1 MNSLKVFFLL
11 CFVFYTPSLS
21 AFYSGEVILFVD
33 PNSGNDSNNGSVDK
47 PFKSLQKVKDYIRT
61 INTNMSR
68 DILVNMRGGEY
79 QLTEGLIFEA
89 KDSGNNGFK
98 IRYKSFNEEKAVI
111 TGGRKISGWTPVAG
125 KNYWVADVP
134 ISAGYAS
141 YFRNIWV
148 NGNRAV
154 QARSG
159 FITFHAMN
167 YDDFNT
173 PQVRDGFIVK
183 SSELKD
189 YTNLS
194 NIRIFQCG
202 IFKHV
207 EIPLLKIVPLTT
219 NEKALVI
226 KQPNFLDWTNTYT
239 YETPYTLRIINAFE
253 ELDEE
258 GEFYL
263 DKTTR
268 KVYYYPRSGESI
280 NSSIIIAPVVDGLIK
295 FQGAP
300 LNVVSNIEF
309 NGIRFEYGNLSK
321 LETKEFGRSQADL
334 YADYTAI
341 EGQVMLQYT
350 ENIAFKKCRF
360 EHFTSSGIYLPD
372 NNINTT
378 IEGNVFYDLT
388 ATAVLIGKDM
398 MPSASANNNTTITN
412 NVIRSIGKDFYQA
425 SGIYANTSKNLT
437 ITYNDVADVAYFGI
451 NQRYPNVSTSFVGN
465 TQIKNNRVTN
475 YGTASKYGFGIGDEI
490 AAFYFFGVQNSIVS
504 NNYAHYSGNKNIAG
518 IFRQDQY
525 GLNNSWT
532 NNVADCKTCERSF
545 SWFNNQ
551 TGGVVFNNNIANVD
565 GEFKD
570 LPTAIN
576 TNLFIE
582 KNAPNWSLE
591 AQKIIDSAGV
601 QSAYRHLLS
610 EFKPDTYDLSPVP
623 EIKHIEWSNDLRLY
637 LNSKR
642 VSFVKSVDYY
652 RKRWVGDYTISS
664 GAVKITSPSYNS
676 TVFFRGAY
684 YGNETIRFNALF
696 NETGNEKQMIAFRAE
711 NGTLHYN
718 EQSNYHFLITKNRI
732 ELIRVNHDGSKTTLV
747 GANGLL
753 KNIVTYSSLLYNSA
767 QLIEI
772 SSNNQTGGVSIR
784 LKIGGVTVVDVVD
797 NIPGY
802 LTNEGFLLFNAGKLT
817 GTMYIS
823 DPEIILGMQK
833 NEIKSENLIFPNPN
847 QGLVI
852 YLKSDKH
859 LDKFEI
865 YNSMGKVMNYGSPR
879 RSLNEYEL
887 EINSQLSSGHYIV
900 RLYSGNE
907 YFNQKLVIQ

>member
-1 MNSLKVFFLL
+1 MIILITTTNLL
-11 CFVFYTPSLS
+11 AQVNY
-21 AFYSGEVILFVD
+21 YID
-33 PNSGNDSNNGSVDK
+33 PVNGNDKYIGSLEK
-47 PFKSLQKVKDYIRT
+47 PFKSLTKAKEVVRT
-61 INTNMSR
+61 INSTMTSN
-68 DILVNMRGGEY
+68 ININLRGGNYSLSES
-79 QLTEGLIFEA
+79 LLFENIDGG
-89 KDSGNNGFK
+89 KNGFK
-98 IRYKSFNEEKAVI
+98 VIYKSFDTEKAVVS
-111 TGGRKISGWTPVAG
+111 GGKQIIGWSQVAG
-125 KNYWVADVP
+125 KNFWVADVP
-134 ISAGYAS
+134 ISSGFAN

-148 NGNRAV
+148 DGKRAV
-154 QARSG
+154 QAKSG

-183 SSELKD
+183 SSELKE
-189 YTNLS
+189 YSNLS

-207 EIPLLKIVPLTT
+207 EIPLLKIVPLTAK
-219 NEKALVI
+219 EKALVI
-226 KQPNFLDWTNTYT
+226 KQPNFFDWTNTYT

-263 DKTTR
+263 DKSTR

-280 NSSIIIAPVVDGLIK
+280 NSSIVMAPVVDGLIK

-309 NGIRFEYGNLSK
+309 EGIRFEYGNLSK

-341 EGQVMLQYT
+341 EGQVTLQYT
-350 ENIAFKKCRF
+350 ENITFKKCRF
-360 EHFTSSGIYLPD
+360 EHFASTGIYLPD
-372 NNINTT
+372 NNINTI
-378 IEGNVFYDLT
+378 IEGNVFHDLT

-398 MPSASANNNTTITN
+398 NPAASANNNTTIRN
-412 NVIRSIGKDFYQA
+412 NVIRIIGSDFYQA

-437 ITYNDVADVAYFGI
+437 ITNNDVADVAYFGI
-451 NQRYPNVSTSFVGN
+451 NQRYQNVSTSFVGN

-475 YGTASKYGFGIGDEI
+475 YGTASQFGFGIGDEI
-490 AAFYFFGVQNSIVS
+490 AAFYFFGVQNSTVS
-504 NNYAHYSGNKNIAG
+504 NNYAQYSGNKNIAG

-532 NNVADCKTCERSF
+532 NNVADCKTCDRSF
-545 SWFNNQ
+545 SWYNLQ
-551 TGGVVFNNNIANVD
+551 TGGVVFNNNFANVN

-570 LPTAIN
+570 LPTAIS
-576 TNLFIE
+576 TNLFID
-582 KNAPNWSLE
+582 KNAPKWPSE
-591 AQKIIDSAGV
+591 AQEIIDSAGV
-601 QSAYRHLLS
+601 QSAYRYLLS
-610 EFKPDTYDLSPVP
+610 EFKPDTYDYSPVP
-623 EIKHIEWSNDLRLY
+623 EIKDIEWSNELTEY
-637 LNSKR
+637 LKSQR
-642 VSFVKSVDYY
+642 VSFVKSSDYY
-652 RKRWVGDYTISS
+652 RRRWVGEYIIST

-696 NETGNEKQMIAFRAE
+696 NETGIEKQMIAFRAE

-718 EQSNYHFLITKNRI
+718 EQANYHFFITKNTI
-732 ELIRVNHDGSKTTLV
+732 ELIRVNHDGSKTILV
-747 GANGLL
+747 GAGGLL
-753 KNIVTYSSLLYNSA
+753 KNTVSYSSLLYNST

-772 SSNNQTGGVSIR
+772 SSINQVGGVSIG

-817 GTMYIS
+817 GTIYIS
-823 DPEIILGMQK
+823 DPELILGS
-833 NEIKSENLIFPNPN
+833 NNNVEFEGILYPNPSDGN
-847 QGLVI
+847 I
-852 YLKSDKH
+852 FHLKSDENVIHTDLHDMTGKSYQIN
-859 LDKFEI
+859 LISKYSNDYILRPIDK
-865 YNSMGKVMNYGSPR
+865 
-879 RSLNEYEL
+879 
-887 EINSQLSSGHYIV
+887 INSGVYFLKTRSGRGEKIHKI
-900 RLYSGNE
+900 
-907 YFNQKLVIQ
+907 VIQ